1 MSEEVLNHLPEWRS
15 NAGLSQQE
23 LADAIGVSRK
33 TISTIERRKFTP
45 SVQIALKLA
54 RYFSCSVDELFE
66 LDERAE

>member
-1 MSEEVLNHLPEWRS
+1 MNDDVLNKLPEWRS
-15 NAGLSQQE
+15 KAGLSQQE

-54 RYFSCSVDELFE
+54 RYFGCSVDDLFE
-66 LDERAE
+66 LGE

>member
-1 MSEEVLNHLPEWRS
+1 MSDEVFNRLAEYRNE
-15 NAGLSQQE
+15 AGLSQQE

-54 RYFSCSVDELFE
+54 RYFGCSVDDLFE
-66 LDERAE
+66 LGG

>member
-1 MSEEVLNHLPEWRS
+1 MGDEVLNKLPEKRS
-15 NAGLSQQE
+15 NAGVSQQE

-54 RYFSCSVDELFE
+54 RYFGCSVDDLFE
-66 LDERAE
+66 LGG